1 MGRDTPTDTTIIAE
15 EVTAHPIIQTN
26 PTTQAETYRKC
37 HATVYVVFTA
47 CMSQHAHD
55 K

>member
-1 MGRDTPTDTTIIAE
+1 MGHDSPSDTTIIA

-26 PTTQAETYRKC
+26 PSTQAETYRKC
-37 HATVYVVFTA
+37 QATVYVVFAA